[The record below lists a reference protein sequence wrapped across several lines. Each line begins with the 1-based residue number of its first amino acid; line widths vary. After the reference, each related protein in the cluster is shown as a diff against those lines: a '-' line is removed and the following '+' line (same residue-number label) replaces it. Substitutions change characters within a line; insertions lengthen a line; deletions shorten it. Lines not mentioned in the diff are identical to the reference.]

1 MKMRGVIALILSTGS
16 LALAPPSAVRSVR
29 SSTRAVPR
37 TRLSVIERQTTEELS
52 VFGAEEDDDV
62 CMVLPRMAFEG
73 EVPEGLITYGGTP
86 LQLEENEDDT
96 STLSAVQLFA
106 DGSVA
111 LGDTDGPI
119 ATSACGLWNAGGK
132 DFQMTLRRT
141 FPISADAP
149 DTYSVT
155 RVFTGEYDEMTK
167 SYQGKIEL
175 AQTAFQNP
183 TDDDG
188 PFEWKYTYIGC
199 ERAAGRPCPGSPF
212 DAHVSQVLHSD
223 DHRCGCVSACGVGFD
238 TSSRA
243 IARWTPRVRSSRKIG
258 AERPVMAR
266 S

>member
-1 MKMRGVIALILSTGS
+1 MRGVIALILSTGS

-37 TRLSVIERQTTEELS
+37 TRLSVIERETTDELK

-62 CMVLPRMAFEG
+62 CMVLPRATFDGPM
-73 EVPEGLITYGGTP
+73 PEGLVTYGGTP

-106 DGSVA
+106 DGSVT
-111 LGDTDGPI
+111 LNDTDGPI
-119 ATSACGLWNAGGK
+119 ATSVCGLWNAGGN

-141 FPISADAP
+141 FPLSADST

-155 RVFTGEYDEMTK
+155 RVFTGEYDEITK

-175 AQTAFQNP
+175 AQTAFQDP
-183 TDDDG
+183 TDEVG

-199 ERAAGRPCPGSPF
+199 E
-212 DAHVSQVLHSD
+212 L
-223 DHRCGCVSACGVGFD
+223 
-238 TSSRA
+238 
-243 IARWTPRVRSSRKIG
+243 
-258 AERPVMAR
+258 AR
-266 S
+266 SRGLLLLSGVDARSVPAGSLL